1 MLLPEIIYD
10 IKNTVI
16 SSLKKYFLCFVSA
29 IFLILSFAP
38 FDLFPLAWIAFLPFF
53 YFLYN
58 ASDHKTVAKG
68 GLVFGLLYF
77 FGNVYWIYHSLYYYG
92 SVPLAFSFFIV
103 ILLSFYLALYI
114 MVFALLYKNLIK
126 TNLPTCFYAPFI
138 WISLEVLRNYLL
150 TGFPWALIGY
160 SQYKFLLISQIADIT
175 GIYGVS
181 FLVVL
186 FNCFV
191 FDILIF
197 KRQKTNFPLL
207 PYYPIIT
214 STITIIVIF
223 IFCISYG
230 FKKLN
235 ETDNEHSVKVAIV
248 QGNIPQNVKWDNKK
262 ILEIIDIYKNLTLKA
277 KAFEPN
283 LIVWPETAVPFVFDR
298 HKTYTNDLIHFVK
311 NENIYLLFGTIME
324 REPDKFTNSS
334 VLIDSNG
341 VIAYYY
347 DKIHLVPFG
356 EYVPLRK
363 ILFFVDKL
371 TFGVGDYKAG
381 ENYNVAVTPF
391 GKFSTLICYESIFP
405 SQVRKFY
412 QKGGNFIVNITNDG
426 WFGNTSGPYQHFS
439 MAVFR
444 AIENRKP
451 LVRAANSGISGY
463 IDSKGRI
470 VKKTKLFERTF
481 LVEDIFV
488 NEKMSFYTKYGDI
501 FAYICIVVSLIFV
514 LWNLSIGG
522 KKWLHVKI

>member
-1 MLLPEIIYD
+1 MLLPEIIYE
-10 IKNTVI
+10 IKNSFI
-16 SSLKKYFLCFVSA
+16 SSIKKYFLCFISA
-29 IFLILSFAP
+29 IILILSFAP
-38 FDLFPLAWIAFLPFF
+38 FDLFFFAWVAFLPFF

-138 WISLEVLRNYLL
+138 WISLEVLRTYLF

-160 SQYKFLLISQIADIT
+160 SQYKFLLISQIADLT

-181 FLVVL
+181 FIVIL

-197 KRQKTNFPLL
+197 KRQKRNYPLL
-207 PYYPIIT
+207 SYYPIIT
-214 STITIIVIF
+214 NTIAVIMIF
-223 IFCISYG
+223 IFCILYG
-230 FKKLN
+230 FNKL
-235 ETDNEHSVKVAIV
+235 EESEGDRSIKIAII
-248 QGNIPQNVKWDNKK
+248 QGSIPQDVKWDSRKV
-262 ILEIIDIYKNLTLKA
+262 LEIIDIYKKLTLKA
-277 KAFEPN
+277 EVFEPH
-283 LIVWPETAVPFVFDR
+283 LVVWPETAVPFIFDK
-298 HKTYTNDLIHFVK
+298 HKNLSNDLINFVK
-311 NENIYLLFGTIME
+311 MENIYLLFGSIME
-324 REPDKFTNSS
+324 RETDNFTNSA
-334 VLIDSNG
+334 VLLDQNG

-363 ILFFVDKL
+363 ILFFVEKL
-371 TFGVGDYKAG
+371 TVGLGDYKAG
-381 ENYNVAVTPF
+381 EHYNVAVTPF
-391 GKFSTLICYESIFP
+391 GRFSTLICYEIIFP
-405 SQVRKFY
+405 RLVRKFY
-412 QKGGNFIVNITNDG
+412 QKGGHFIVNITNDS

-451 LVRAANSGISGY
+451 LVRAANSGISGF

-470 VKKTKLFERTF
+470 IRKTKLFERTF
-481 LVEDIFV
+481 MVESILV

-501 FAYICIVVSLIFV
+501 FAYICIVVSLIF
-514 LWNLSIGG
+514 LIWNLRIGG
-522 KKWLHVKI
+522 KKWLHVRI